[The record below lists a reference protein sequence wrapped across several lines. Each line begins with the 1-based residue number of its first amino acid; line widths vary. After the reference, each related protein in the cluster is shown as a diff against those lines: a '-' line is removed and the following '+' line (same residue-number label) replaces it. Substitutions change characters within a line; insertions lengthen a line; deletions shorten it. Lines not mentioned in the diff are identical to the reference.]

1 MLEDG
6 VCPRE
11 IGLETQEFNKQLFEQ
26 LKTKFDELK
35 ASIIQKK
42 ENGTVFENPSYP
54 LLKSW
59 RYFNIDQ
66 EQRQIAEGIEQQP
79 SSESWFH
86 YLKHAAES
94 TINSVS
100 EFWEGVKRMDFGGKN
115 YAPTNLLETAIEL
128 AKNASKLDPYFWPA
142 YIAIGSFE
150 LIKNGAGITKTEQA
164 EDAAKVKQAFIN
176 VNNKAVEILMDKVIP
191 SIDAQII
198 VSFANQIVHEKDD
211 VVMQWIVYKEFY
223 KGVVSI
229 LQNNGATVVKS
240 SADEGIRIDGVV
252 SLENLAK
259 NINLVEGIHNVA
271 MAMYNATNSTGNF
284 SSSAYVALNNLA
296 KTYNFTGEELESAKL
311 LVEQFKLSGVN
322 IFTVSTYELEK
333 EERDWAATVFVAVA
347 GIAFIYTGLW
357 LINLYGATSTF
368 AATLGSSLVMQG
380 TGDIIKSLIAVGTG
394 NPVDYYR
401 YINAKGMS
409 VGIAILTA
417 GFLEGLSTI
426 ADFAFLKDGAEGIF
440 NAAQNTGTFLTKIAL
455 TQAATLGTN
464 AVLQNVA
471 KNFIDSDDIA
481 AEAQQEIKTIT
492 EGSYREK
499 LAIIYATD
507 KIHED
512 TTLQHRLL
520 AEIRREA
527 SEYLGKYHDDKTEF
541 ATGVGTNVAGQ
552 VLNGI
557 SGAFGLGDLLNV
569 GAEVTK
575 GLIKN
580 SKVISAM
587 SGAIRRA
594 IDNVVSEA
602 LSSGAMMKHQLNK
615 SYRTDIADQLF
626 AAMERQEFVN
636 NGEIDYKE
644 CGKLSG
650 IKLEGALAGHNL
662 VRTCES
668 VADLLLNAVNYDV
681 LNGQLIGVVSRL
693 KELIQENDIV
703 APTTGAVAGKIGG
716 LIAHTVE
723 FTSEKIQEFKQ
734 ARAEGG
740 SEKGD
745 KIKFD
750 QERERSQRETAQKS
764 GLNQKPET
772 GKESG
777 QEIPGQ
783 EKTAGR

>member
-1 MLEDG
+1 M
-6 VCPRE
+6 
-11 IGLETQEFNKQLFEQ
+11 N
-26 LKTKFDELK
+26 
-35 ASIIQKK
+35 
-42 ENGTVFENPSYP
+42 
-54 LLKSW
+54 
-59 RYFNIDQ
+59 
-66 EQRQIAEGIEQQP
+66 
-79 SSESWFH
+79 
-86 YLKHAAES
+86 
-94 TINSVS
+94 
-100 EFWEGVKRMDFGGKN
+100 
-115 YAPTNLLETAIEL
+115 
-128 AKNASKLDPYFWPA
+128 
-142 YIAIGSFE
+142 
-150 LIKNGAGITKTEQA
+150 
-164 EDAAKVKQAFIN
+164 
-176 VNNKAVEILMDKVIP
+176 
-191 SIDAQII
+191 
-198 VSFANQIVHEKDD
+198 
-211 VVMQWIVYKEFY
+211 
-223 KGVVSI
+223 
-229 LQNNGATVVKS
+229 
-240 SADEGIRIDGVV
+240 GVV

-271 MAMYNATNSTGNF
+271 MVMLSATNSTGNL

-322 IFTVSTYELEK
+322 IFMVSTYELEK

-357 LINLYGATSTF
+357 LINLYGAVSTF
-368 AATLGSSLVMQG
+368 AATLGSSLVLQG

-401 YINAKGMS
+401 YINEKGMS

-426 ADFAFLKDGAEGIF
+426 ADFSFLKDGAEGIF

-520 AEIRREA
+520 SEIRREA

-541 ATGVGTNVAGQ
+541 ATGVGTNVVGQ

-602 LSSGAMMKHQLNK
+602 LSSGAMMKDRLNK
-615 SYRTDIADQLF
+615 NYRTDIADQLF
-626 AAMERQEFVN
+626 AAMEKQEFVN
-636 NGEIDYKE
+636 NGEIDYKN
-644 CGKLSG
+644 CNKLNG
-650 IKLEGALAGHNL
+650 VKLEGAFAGHNL
-662 VRTCES
+662 VGTCES

-703 APTTGAVAGKIGG
+703 APTTGAVAGKIGR

-723 FTSEKIQEFKQ
+723 FTSEKVEELKQ

-740 SEKGD
+740 SEKED
-745 KIKFD
+745 KLKFD

-764 GLNQKPET
+764 GLNEKPET

-777 QEIPGQ
+777 QGIPGQ
-783 EKTAGR
+783 EKSAGNNNEQDKGKGQGEKPQSNRGEPGAEQNEYNDLVKKIEELGIFGAENGESISRTMYIESNGKKYVVFAEGTRIYGKDGNTVIKEEIYLDAIEMKTDEGITYKMENSIGVNGKDSGRIYNRFSLFISNDGVTDPNDFKFMKLENEVWNGWNDAFGLGAFSIGPKAPILNGLGISPINIDCNHS